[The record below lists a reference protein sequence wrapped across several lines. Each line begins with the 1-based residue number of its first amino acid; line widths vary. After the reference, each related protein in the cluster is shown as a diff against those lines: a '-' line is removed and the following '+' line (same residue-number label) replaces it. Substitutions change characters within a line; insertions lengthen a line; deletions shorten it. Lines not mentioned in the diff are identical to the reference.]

1 MELLH
6 TYSDGS
12 KLYKIPVRALIQIPI
27 WKGNRIIDQRHV
39 VNIQQSIKGNIMSLD
54 SGYKTIQY
62 TEYDGNNAPIKTSY
76 IIDGQHRISVV
87 IDHFEM
93 EPDAPDFFVTVTQLR
108 VESEADVIDYFNK
121 INNVK
126 PIQFEEDKN
135 IIVNKYIQALC
146 MKYNTEWTVIRPG
159 ATKRPYLSVD
169 KLRGAL
175 VRRYHELKGISARVF
190 VTRCEEA
197 NHHII
202 SRWYS
207 SPIEKTVLKG
217 IQLKFGLALDE
228 KLKWL
233 DGVLRSEQT
242 DTEDTC
248 PVRDRVQRQA
258 AANTE

>member
-1 MELLH
+1 MLTLH

-12 KLYKIPVRALIQIPI
+12 KLYKMSAKALIQIPI
-27 WKGNRIIDQRHV
+27 WKGNRIIDRNHVASIQRS
-39 VNIQQSIKGNIMSLD
+39 IQGNITLLD

-62 TEYDGNNAPIKTSY
+62 TEYDGNNEPMKTSY

-87 IDHFEM
+87 MEYFEM
-93 EPDAPDFFVTVTQLR
+93 EPDAPDFFVTMTQLR

-135 IIVNKYIQALC
+135 LIVNKYIQALC
-146 MKYNTEWTVIRPG
+146 KRYNTDWIVIRPG

-169 KLRGAL
+169 KLRVTL
-175 VRRYHELKGISARVF
+175 VKRYHELKSISAHVF
-190 VTRCEEA
+190 VTKCEEA
-197 NHHII
+197 NQRIL
-202 SRWYS
+202 SACYS
-207 SPIEKTVLKG
+207 SPMEKTVQKG

-228 KLKWL
+228 KFKWL
-233 DGVLRSEQT
+233 DGVLMSEQMGSA
-242 DTEDTC
+242 DTY
-248 PVRDRVQRQA
+248 PVRDRVRPRA